1 MRRGTVRQD
10 YDRVQLVVDGK
21 LIADMP
27 WQKALALA
35 DAIRAQAKRAE
46 EWANAEAI
54 AMDHAIL
61 LRAGFPIGLTNH
73 PTIQAEAA
81 KIAAWD
87 SDLRRYMPGGIKSQ
101 EQVGTPAIIQHS
113 PR

>member
-1 MRRGTVRQD
+1 MSARVRQEGGKVLVNLD
-10 YDRVQLVVDGK
+10 NRVFLE
-21 LIADMP
+21 LEP
-27 WQKALALA
+27 KAALDLSA
-35 DAIRAQAKRAE
+35 ALRQVALRAE

-101 EQVGTPAIIQHS
+101 EQVGTPSIIQHS